1 MFYIPD
7 AQLFP
12 GPQLVTHGEPGSE
25 PFTHLQQVHYTLRD
39 NVGSKSISFPVSKN
53 KA

>member
-1 MFYIPD
+1 VFYIPD

-12 GPQLVTHGEPGSE
+12 GPQLEPHGELGGE
-25 PFTHLQQVHYTLRD
+25 PFTHLQQVHYTLGD
-39 NVGSKSISFPVSKN
+39 TAGSKSISFPVSNN